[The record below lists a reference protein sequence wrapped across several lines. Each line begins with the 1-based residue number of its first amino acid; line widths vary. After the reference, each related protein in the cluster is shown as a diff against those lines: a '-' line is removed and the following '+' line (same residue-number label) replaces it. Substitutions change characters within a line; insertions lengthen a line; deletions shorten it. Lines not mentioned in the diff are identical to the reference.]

1 MFDLMTLLNEIQ
13 EQLKL
18 KSTRDGKLATQ
29 KFVPNSQEVYGT
41 RMPDINELAKQ
52 YKAGGFELAKALW
65 TSGAY
70 EERILAAKILNKL
83 CKKDPD
89 QAIQFVEKFSN
100 DISDWAVCDTIG
112 MQSLKPVASTKEK
125 EIFALAHRLSYSD
138 NLWQRRLS
146 LVLVEVYTKN
156 IKLHSAI
163 KVLVKKQEAD
173 KEYYVIK
180 AVEWINRNLNK
191 HASHKPFEKAH

>member
-1 MFDLMTLLNEIQ
+1 MTLLKEIQ

-18 KSTRDGKLATQ
+18 KSTSEGKLATQ
-29 KFVPNSQEVYGT
+29 KFVPNSQKVYGT
-41 RMPDINELAKQ
+41 RMPVINELAKL
-52 YKAGGFELAKALW
+52 YKGGGFDLVRALW
-65 TSGAY
+65 SSGAY
-70 EERILAAKILNKL
+70 EERVLAAKLLNKI

-89 QAIQFVEKFSN
+89 QALELVEKFSK

-112 MQSLKPVASTKEK
+112 MQALKPIAVTKEK
-125 EIFALAHRLSYSD
+125 KIFTLSHRLSSSK

-163 KVLVKKQEAD
+163 NALLKKQQTDE
-173 KEYYVIK
+173 EYYVVK
-180 AVEWINRNLNK
+180 AVEWISRNLKK
-191 HASHKPFEKAH
+191 HGSH